1 MDHQVK
7 VRGFRIELGE
17 IESLLLQHAA
27 VHDALTVVRE
37 DRPGDQKLVAYVV
50 MGPDARTSDSELRA
64 YLGARLPDY
73 MVPSLFLFLEAFPLL
88 PNGKVDRGALP
99 RPDPLR
105 TEIIDASVAP
115 PTPFEAVLVQIWA
128 EVLGLER
135 VGVHD
140 NFFALGG
147 HSLLAT
153 QIISRVRDA
162 FQVELP
168 LRTLFQAPTV
178 SELALILV
186 QQMME
191 AAPPGSPGR

>member
-1 MDHQVK
+1 MAV
-7 VRGFRIELGE
+7 ELNHM
-17 IESLLLQHAA
+17 IVAA
-27 VHDALTVVRE
+27 HDAEAT
-37 DRPGDQKLVAYVV
+37 
-50 MGPDARTSDSELRA
+50 ARW
-64 YLGARLPDY
+64 
-73 MVPSLFLFLEAFPLL
+73 
-88 PNGKVDRGALP
+88 
-99 RPDPLR
+99 
-105 TEIIDASVAP
+105 
-115 PTPFEAVLVQIWA
+115 WA

-191 AAPPGSPGR
+191 AAPPESPDP